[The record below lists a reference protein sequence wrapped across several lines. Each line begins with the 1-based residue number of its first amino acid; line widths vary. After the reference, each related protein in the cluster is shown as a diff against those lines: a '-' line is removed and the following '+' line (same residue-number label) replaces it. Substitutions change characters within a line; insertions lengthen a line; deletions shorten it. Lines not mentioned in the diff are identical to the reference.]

1 MNSFE
6 RTTLKQPVFR
16 ACAEDGDEDGDEDE
30 PDVGEEEAEDGLAE
44 LAALPP
50 AAPHELIIPTLF
62 LDFSVPEGLIS
73 RERNF
78 DNFE

>member
-44 LAALPP
+44 LSALPP
-50 AAPHELIIPTLF
+50 TALHVLVIPTLLLYF
-62 LDFSVPEGLIS
+62 PVPGGFIS
-73 RERNF
+73 RVRNLG
-78 DNFE
+78 NFE